1 MAITYGFFNSVNG
14 DRKYNADQM
23 SNYFEGLVTDGVYE
37 NIGNGLS
44 VEAGSGMNVTVGS
57 GRAII
62 GMKWLKNDSAITV
75 PITTASATLPRYTAI
90 VARLNVLNRLMTI
103 TTVDGTPGS
112 SPVKPTPT
120 VSNTIKEL
128 VLAYVLVPANSTSI
142 SASNITDTRS
152 DDTVCG
158 WVTGL
163 LPNSHIEQYYKR
175 VKLASGQSNIIPLD
189 MTNYAYSEDDIISI
203 YINGLFAA
211 PNVDYYLDTTA
222 DPVELHPNASA
233 TGTEIVIQVLKSM
246 IGG

>member
-23 SNYFEGLVTDGVYE
+23 SNYFEGLVSDGVFE
-37 NIGNGLS
+37 NVGNGLA
-44 VEAGSGMNVTVGS
+44 VEAGSGMNVTVGI

-62 GMKWLKNDSAITV
+62 GMKWLKNDSALVV
-75 PITTASATLPRYTAI
+75 PITAASATQPRYTAI
-90 VARLNVLNRLMTI
+90 VARLDVLNRQMLI

-120 VSNTIKEL
+120 VTNIIKEL
-128 VLAYVLVPANSTSI
+128 VLAYVYVPANATSI
-142 SASNITDTRS
+142 VASNITDTRS
-152 DDTVCG
+152 DATVCG

-163 LPNSHIEQYYKR
+163 IPNSHITEYYKR
-175 VKLASGQSNIIPLD
+175 VKLTSGQSNIIPLD
-189 MTNYAYSEDDIISI
+189 MTDYEYSEDDIVSI

-233 TGTEIVIQVLKSM
+233 NGTEIVIQVLKSM
-246 IGG
+246 IGS